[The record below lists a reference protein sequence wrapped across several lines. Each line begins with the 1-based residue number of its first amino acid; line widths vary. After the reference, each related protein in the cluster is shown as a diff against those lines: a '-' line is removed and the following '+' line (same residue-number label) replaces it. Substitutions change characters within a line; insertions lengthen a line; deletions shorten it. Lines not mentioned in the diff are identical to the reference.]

1 LKKVNLAKVRSA
13 TVVQYRF
20 RRLRL
25 WAVAVALLGP
35 ILLALAAPATAG
47 ADWSRA
53 TQVIV
58 ALLPTGTPVE
68 ELDRVPQMAP
78 GLMSAGIGNVPA
90 QQTYLDI
97 GQGNR
102 VSETLYDHPAPRAVP
117 IFSAG
122 PHVPHWGQIV
132 GRADSAPADIVPGL
146 LGGRLRAADRP
157 IAAAL
162 NLRQPALVA
171 ADRSGFVT
179 RSRTTV
185 APGFCFAAVCVM
197 KAVAKDLPHLVSSLR
212 GRDLLIAIER
222 PPPKPNH
229 QLTFGIAGR
238 GFDGNLTSDSTRM
251 RGYVLSTDL
260 APTILRR
267 LGVPIPSQMNGE
279 PIRSEGDRDV
289 SAVVSLED
297 RLASIVHRRGSVI
310 GVSALIWI
318 AIAALVAIASRG
330 ALARPTARM
339 LALSAIYLPLLLLVG
354 AATEPSQ
361 GVERL
366 ILLLGAPL
374 LAGATL
380 VLLPGYRALALAS
393 AVTVLAFAIDVIA
406 GSPLTPLSLIGPDP
420 GLGVRFYGIGNELEA
435 TLVPLILVGTGAA
448 ITVLRP
454 ELAPRR
460 AAAVFLAVGFVAA
473 FVFAFGR
480 FGADV
485 GAAIVLPAGAAM
497 AVAALEAPRRAVLL
511 VVAIPLLALLL
522 LAALDLALGGNAH
535 LTRSVL
541 DAGGLHGLGDVAE
554 RRLRLSAHSFSR
566 GIDSPLLWLAL
577 VGIGVAL
584 YKRDR
589 ILAWFAPTP
598 ALRAGFIAAAFATL
612 VGTLANDSGALLL
625 EVGTVYLLLIAG
637 FAWAQAG
644 LPSPR
649 RESRGP
655 DQGLSRPA

>member
-13 TVVQYRF
+13 TVAQYRF

-25 WAVAVALLGP
+25 WVAAIVPVALL
-35 ILLALAAPATAG
+35 AASAAPPSAG
-47 ADWSRA
+47 ADWGHA

-58 ALLPTGTPVE
+58 ALLPNGTGPGALADE
-68 ELDRVPQMAP
+68 PRISP
-78 GLMSAGIGNVPA
+78 GLLSAGIGDVPA
-90 QQTYLDI
+90 AQTYLDV

-102 VSETLYDHPAPRAVP
+102 VSETLYDAALPRTEP
-117 IFSAG
+117 LG
-122 PHVPHWGQIV
+122 TQVPHWRQIV
-132 GRADSAPADIVPGL
+132 DRADSAPADIVPGL
-146 LGGRLRAADRP
+146 LASTLRWHRLPTIANGMLGSPALLAADRRGGIVLSNVGP
-157 IAAAL
+157 STD
-162 NLRQPALVA
+162 RCPA
-171 ADRSGFVT
+171 
-179 RSRTTV
+179 
-185 APGFCFAAVCVM
+185 PVCVLD
-197 KAVAKDLPHLVSSLR
+197 ATPSDLRPLARSLR
-212 GRDLLIAIER
+212 GEDMLIALER
-222 PPPKPNH
+222 PPPQPDH
-229 QLTFGIAGR
+229 QLTIGMAGR
-238 GFDGNLTSDSTRM
+238 GFDGNLASDSTRM

-260 APTILRR
+260 APTILGR
-267 LGVPIPSQMNGE
+267 LGVPVPSQMNGE

-318 AIAALVAIASRG
+318 AIAALAVVASRG
-330 ALARPTARM
+330 RLARPAVQM
-339 LALSAIYLPLLLLVG
+339 LALSAIYLPPLLLVG

-374 LAGATL
+374 LAAAML
-380 VLLPGYRALALAS
+380 VLLPGYRALALAC
-393 AVTVLAFAIDVIA
+393 AVTVLSFAIDVIA

-420 GLGVRFYGIGNELEA
+420 GVGVRFYGIGNELEA
-435 TLVPLILVGTGAA
+435 TLVTLILVGTGAA
-448 ITVLRP
+448 LTVLRP

-460 AAAVFLAVGFVAA
+460 AAAVFLFVGFIAA

-485 GAAIVLPAGAAM
+485 GATIVLPAGAAI

-511 VVAIPLLALLL
+511 VVAIPLVALGI
-522 LAALDLALGGNAH
+522 LAALDLALGGDAH

-541 DAGGLHGLGDVAE
+541 DAGGFHGLGDVAE
-554 RRLRLSAHSFSR
+554 RRLQLSAHSFRR
-566 GIDSPLLWLAL
+566 GLDSPLLWLAV

-584 YKRDR
+584 YKRER
-589 ILAWFAPTP
+589 VLAWFSPTP

-612 VGTLANDSGALLL
+612 VATLANDSGALLL

-644 LPSPR
+644 SRPSSDPI
-649 RESRGP
+649 SGP
-655 DQGLSRPA
+655 DQRSSRPA

>member
-1 LKKVNLAKVRSA
+1 MLGLP
-13 TVVQYRF
+13 
-20 RRLRL
+20 
-25 WAVAVALLGP
+25 ALL
-35 ILLALAAPATAG
+35 
-47 ADWSRA
+47 
-53 TQVIV
+53 
-58 ALLPTGTPVE
+58 
-68 ELDRVPQMAP
+68 
-78 GLMSAGIGNVPA
+78 
-90 QQTYLDI
+90 
-97 GQGNR
+97 
-102 VSETLYDHPAPRAVP
+102 
-117 IFSAG
+117 
-122 PHVPHWGQIV
+122 
-132 GRADSAPADIVPGL
+132 
-146 LGGRLRAADRP
+146 AADRRGGTARSNVGP
-157 IAAAL
+157 STD
-162 NLRQPALVA
+162 RCPA
-171 ADRSGFVT
+171 
-179 RSRTTV
+179 
-185 APGFCFAAVCVM
+185 PVCVLD
-197 KAVAKDLPHLVSSLR
+197 AEPADLGSLVRSLR
-212 GRDLLIAIER
+212 GEDMLIAFER
-222 PPPKPNH
+222 PPPQPDH
-229 QLTFGIAGR
+229 QLTIGVAGR

-267 LGVPIPSQMNGE
+267 LGVAVPSQMNGE

-318 AIAALVAIASRG
+318 AIAALAAIASRG
-330 ALARPTARM
+330 ALTRPAARM

-374 LAGATL
+374 LSAATL
-380 VLLPGYRALALAS
+380 LLLPGYRALALACS
-393 AVTVLAFAIDVIA
+393 VTTLAFAIDVIA

-460 AAAVFLAVGFVAA
+460 AAAVFLFVGFVAA

-497 AVAALEAPRRAVLL
+497 AAAALEAPRRAALL
-511 VVAIPLLALLL
+511 VVAVPLVALAVLVVFDLLL
-522 LAALDLALGGNAH
+522 GGDAH

-541 DAGGLHGLGDVAE
+541 DAGGFHGLGDVAE
-554 RRLRLSAHSFSR
+554 RRLRLSAHSFSH
-566 GIDSPLLWLAL
+566 GLDSPLLWLAV

-589 ILAWFAPTP
+589 ILAWFAATP

-637 FAWAQAG
+637 FAWTQAR
-644 LPSPR
+644 LPPPS
-649 RESRGP
+649 RESPGP
-655 DQGLSRPA
+655 DQRLSRPA

>member
-1 LKKVNLAKVRSA
+1 VLIAM
-13 TVVQYRF
+13 
-20 RRLRL
+20 
-25 WAVAVALLGP
+25 
-35 ILLALAAPATAG
+35 
-47 ADWSRA
+47 
-53 TQVIV
+53 
-58 ALLPTGTPVE
+58 LPNGTP
-68 ELDRVPQMAP
+68 PQALSRLPRIAP
-78 GLMSAGIGNVPA
+78 GILSAGIGSVPA
-90 QQTYLDI
+90 EQTYLDI

-102 VSETLYDHPAPRAVP
+102 VSETLYDRSLVATKPLGFRFPNWR
-117 IFSAG
+117 
-122 PHVPHWGQIV
+122 QIV
-132 GRADSAPADIVPGL
+132 ARADSAPADIVPGL
-146 LGGRLRAADRP
+146 LAATLKGQGKT
-157 IAAAL
+157 ISAST
-162 NLRQPALVA
+162 NLAPPVLPALVA
-171 ADRSGFVT
+171 ADRHGLILHARSGASPRRCF
-179 RSRTTV
+179 TTV
-185 APGFCFAAVCVM
+185 CIFDAEPAELGS
-197 KAVAKDLPHLVSSLR
+197 LVRSLR
-212 GRDLLIAIER
+212 GDDLLIALER
-222 PPPKPNH
+222 PPPEPDH
-229 QLTFGIAGR
+229 QLTIGIAGR

-267 LGVPIPSQMNGE
+267 LGVPVPSQMNGE

-289 SAVVSLED
+289 SAVVSLEH

-310 GVSALIWI
+310 GASALIWI
-318 AIAALVAIASRG
+318 AIAALVIVASRG
-330 ALARPTARM
+330 RLARLAARM

-374 LAGATL
+374 LAAATL

-460 AAAVFLAVGFVAA
+460 AAAVFLAVGFIAA

-511 VVAIPLLALLL
+511 VVAIPLVALLL

-577 VGIGVAL
+577 IGIGVAL
-584 YKRDR
+584 YKRNR
-589 ILAWFAPTP
+589 ILAWFAARP

-637 FAWAQAG
+637 FAWAQSG

-649 RESRGP
+649 RESGEP
-655 DQGLSRPA
+655 DQRHSLPA

>member
-1 LKKVNLAKVRSA
+1 LAKVRSA
-13 TVVQYRF
+13 KVFQYRF

-25 WAVAVALLGP
+25 WAALTALSGVFGPVAAS
-35 ILLALAAPATAG
+35 LAQPQSARADAG
-47 ADWSRA
+47 IA
-53 TQVIV
+53 TQVFV
-58 ALLPTGTPVE
+58 ALLPEGTRLE
-68 ELDRVPQMAP
+68 DLELVKGLSP
-78 GLMSAGIGNVPA
+78 GLMSAGIGSVPSA
-90 QQTYLDI
+90 QTYLDV

-102 VSETLYDHPAPRAVP
+102 VSESLYDGSLPATLRFGTRVP
-117 IFSAG
+117 G
-122 PHVPHWGQIV
+122 WRQVV
-132 GRADSAPADIVPGL
+132 ERADAAPADVVPGL
-146 LGGRLRAADRP
+146 LGAALKGDQKTIAAHPDLVLPAILAADR
-157 IAAAL
+157 
-162 NLRQPALVA
+162 NGRVLRA
-171 ADRSGFVT
+171 RSGAKPRVCF
-179 RSRTTV
+179 TTV
-185 APGFCFAAVCVM
+185 CVLDTDP
-197 KAVAKDLPHLVSSLR
+197 AELGSLIRSLR
-212 GRDLLIAIER
+212 GNDLLIAFER
-222 PPPKPNH
+222 PPPEPNH
-229 QLTFGIAGR
+229 QLTIGIAGR

-267 LGVPIPSQMNGE
+267 LGVPVPSQMNGE

-318 AIAALVAIASRG
+318 AIAALAAIASRG
-330 ALARPTARM
+330 ALARLAARM

-374 LAGATL
+374 LSAATL
-380 VLLPGYRALALAS
+380 LLLPGYRALALACS
-393 AVTVLAFAIDVIA
+393 VTTLAFAIDVIA

-435 TLVPLILVGTGAA
+435 TLVPLILIGTGAA

-460 AAAVFLAVGFVAA
+460 AAAVFLFVGFVAA

-511 VVAIPLLALLL
+511 VAAVPLVALVV
-522 LAALDLALGGNAH
+522 LAAIDLVLGGDAH

-541 DAGGLHGLGDVAE
+541 DAGGLHGLGNVAE

-577 VGIGVAL
+577 VGIVVAL

-589 ILAWFAPTP
+589 ILAWFAATP

-625 EVGTVYLLLIAG
+625 EVGTIYLLLIAG
-637 FAWAQAG
+637 FAWAQARTPP
-644 LPSPR
+644 PS
-649 RESRGP
+649 RESPGAEQR
-655 DQGLSRPA
+655 LSRPA

>member
-1 LKKVNLAKVRSA
+1 
-13 TVVQYRF
+13 
-20 RRLRL
+20 
-25 WAVAVALLGP
+25 
-35 ILLALAAPATAG
+35 
-47 ADWSRA
+47 
-53 TQVIV
+53 
-58 ALLPTGTPVE
+58 
-68 ELDRVPQMAP
+68 MAP
-78 GLMSAGIGNVPA
+78 GLISAGIGEVPPE
-90 QQTYLDI
+90 QTYLDI

-102 VSETLYDHPAPRAVP
+102 VSESLYDGSLPTTQPLASP
-117 IFSAG
+117 
-122 PHVPHWGQIV
+122 VPHWSEIV
-132 GRADSAPADIVPGL
+132 DRADSAPADIVPGL
-146 LGGRLRAADRP
+146 LAGTLKDEGKTISAST
-157 IAAAL
+157 
-162 NLRQPALVA
+162 NLAPPVLPALVA
-171 ADRSGFVT
+171 ADRHGLVLHARSGARPRRCF
-179 RSRTTV
+179 TTV
-185 APGFCFAAVCVM
+185 CIFDAVP
-197 KAVAKDLPHLVSSLR
+197 AELGSLVRTLR
-212 GRDLLIAIER
+212 GNDLLIAIER
-222 PPPKPNH
+222 PPPQPDH
-229 QLTFGIAGR
+229 QLTIGIAGR

-267 LGVPIPSQMNGE
+267 LGVPVPSQMNGE

-289 SAVVSLED
+289 SAVASLED

-318 AIAALVAIASRG
+318 AIAALVAVASRG
-330 ALARPTARM
+330 RLAKPAART

-354 AATEPSQ
+354 AAIEPSQ

-374 LAGATL
+374 LAAATL

-460 AAAVFLAVGFVAA
+460 AAAVFLVVGFVAA
-473 FVFAFGR
+473 FIFAFGR

-511 VVAIPLLALLL
+511 VVAVPLVALLL
-522 LAALDLALGGNAH
+522 LAVLDLALGGNAH

-625 EVGTVYLLLIAG
+625 EVGTAYLLLIAG

-644 LPSPR
+644 LRSPR
-649 RESRGP
+649 RESAGA

>member
-1 LKKVNLAKVRSA
+1 MLSSAFVPGVGSLAD
-13 TVVQYRF
+13 
-20 RRLRL
+20 
-25 WAVAVALLGP
+25 P
-35 ILLALAAPATAG
+35 PLAR
-47 ADWSRA
+47 ADWSRT

-58 ALLPTGTPVE
+58 ALLPNGTTVDA
-68 ELDRVPQMAP
+68 LGRVSRMAP
-78 GLMSAGIGNVPA
+78 GLISAGIGEVPPE
-90 QQTYLDI
+90 QTYLDI

-102 VSETLYDHPAPRAVP
+102 VSESLYDGSLPMTLPLASP
-117 IFSAG
+117 
-122 PHVPHWGQIV
+122 VPHWSEIV
-132 GRADSAPADIVPGL
+132 DRADSAPADVVPGL
-146 LGGRLRAADRP
+146 LAAALKADGKTIAADTDLGLPALIAADRHG
-157 IAAAL
+157 L
-162 NLRQPALVA
+162 LLRA
-171 ADRSGFVT
+171 
-179 RSRTTV
+179 RTSLSPLGCL
-185 APGFCFAAVCVM
+185 ASVCV
-197 KAVAKDLPHLVSSLR
+197 VNTEPTDLVSLARSLP
-212 GRDLLIAIER
+212 GRDLLIALER
-222 PPPKPNH
+222 PPPEPDH
-229 QLTFGIAGR
+229 QLTIGIAGR

-267 LGVPIPSQMNGE
+267 LGVPVPSQMNGE
-279 PIRSEGDRDV
+279 PIRSEGDREV

-318 AIAALVAIASRG
+318 AIAALAAIASRG
-330 ALARPTARM
+330 ALARPAARM

-361 GVERL
+361 EVERL

-374 LAGATL
+374 LAAATL

-448 ITVLRP
+448 TTVLRP

-460 AAAVFLAVGFVAA
+460 AAAVFLVVGFVAA

-511 VVAIPLLALLL
+511 VVAIPLVALLL

-566 GIDSPLLWLAL
+566 GIASPLLWLAL
-577 VGIGVAL
+577 VGIGIAL

-589 ILAWFAPTP
+589 ILAWFAATP

-644 LPSPR
+644 LPSPG
-649 RESRGP
+649 RESGGP

>member
-1 LKKVNLAKVRSA
+1 MA
-13 TVVQYRF
+13 QYRF

-25 WAVAVALLGP
+25 WAGLTALSSAFAPTL
-35 ILLALAAPATAG
+35 IALANPQPARADAG
-47 ADWSRA
+47 RA
-53 TQVIV
+53 AQVFV
-58 ALLPTGTPVE
+58 GMLPNQTSLEDLEAVGALS
-68 ELDRVPQMAP
+68 P
-78 GLMSAGIGNVPA
+78 GLMSAGIGSVPPE
-90 QQTYLDI
+90 QTYLDI

-102 VSETLYDHPAPRAVP
+102 VSETLYDHSLAVTQP
-117 IFSAG
+117 LGFR
-122 PHVPHWGQIV
+122 VPNWRRIV
-132 GRADSAPADIVPGL
+132 ARADSAPADIVPGL
-146 LGGRLRAADRP
+146 LAATLKGEGKTISADTNL
-157 IAAAL
+157 AAPAL
-162 NLRQPALVA
+162 PALVA
-171 ADRSGFVT
+171 ADRHGLVLHARSGARPRRCF
-179 RSRTTV
+179 TTV
-185 APGFCFAAVCVM
+185 CVFD
-197 KAVAKDLPHLVSSLR
+197 AKPADLGSLAR
-212 GRDLLIAIER
+212 SLHGNDLLIALER
-222 PPPKPNH
+222 PPPQPDH
-229 QLTFGIAGR
+229 QLTIGIAGR

-267 LGVPIPSQMNGE
+267 LGVPVPSQMNGE
-279 PIRSEGDRDV
+279 PIRSEGDRAV
-289 SAVVSLED
+289 AAVVSLED
-297 RLASIVHRRGSVI
+297 RLASIVHRRGAVI
-310 GVSALIWI
+310 RVSALIWI
-318 AIAALVAIASRG
+318 AIAALAAIASRG
-330 ALARPTARM
+330 GLARPAARM
-339 LALSAIYLPLLLLVG
+339 LALGAIYLPLLLLVG

-366 ILLLGAPL
+366 TLLVGAPL
-374 LAGATL
+374 LAAATL
-380 VLLPGYRALALAS
+380 VLLPGYRALALACS
-393 AVTVLAFAIDVIA
+393 VTTLAFAIDVIA

-454 ELAPRR
+454 GLPPRR
-460 AAAVFLAVGFVAA
+460 AAAVFLFVGFVAG
-473 FVFAFGR
+473 FIFAFGR

-511 VVAIPLLALLL
+511 VVAVPLVALAVLAVLDLLL
-522 LAALDLALGGNAH
+522 GGDAH

-541 DAGGLHGLGDVAE
+541 DTGGLHSLGDVAE

-566 GIDSPLLWLAL
+566 GIDSPLLWLAV

-589 ILAWFAPTP
+589 ILAWFAATP

-644 LPSPR
+644 LPPPR
-649 RESRGP
+649 RESG
-655 DQGLSRPA
+655 GLGDRPSRPA

>member
-1 LKKVNLAKVRSA
+1 VLIAMLPNGTTPEALQRVRE
-13 TVVQYRF
+13 
-20 RRLRL
+20 
-25 WAVAVALLGP
+25 
-35 ILLALAAPATAG
+35 I
-47 ADWSRA
+47 
-53 TQVIV
+53 
-58 ALLPTGTPVE
+58 
-68 ELDRVPQMAP
+68 AP
-78 GLMSAGIGNVPA
+78 GLLSAGIGSVPA
-90 QQTYLDI
+90 EQTYLDI

-102 VSETLYDHPAPRAVP
+102 VSESLYDGALPRVEP
-117 IFSAG
+117 RG
-122 PHVPHWGQIV
+122 TRVPHWRQIV
-132 GRADSAPADIVPGL
+132 NRADSAPADIVPGL
-146 LGGRLRAADRP
+146 LAAAMKPSGQTIAADSRLATPSLLAADRKGY
-157 IAAAL
+157 L
-162 NLRQPALVA
+162 LRFGGPGSAGA
-171 ADRSGFVT
+171 GFGYCSA
-179 RSRTTV
+179 R
-185 APGFCFAAVCVM
+185 VCVRG
-197 KAVAKDLPHLVSSLR
+197 VEISQLDRLVRSLR
-212 GRDLLIAIER
+212 GDDLLIALER
-222 PPPKPNH
+222 PPPEPDH
-229 QLTFGIAGR
+229 QLTIGIAGR

-267 LGVPIPSQMNGE
+267 LGLPVPSQMNGE
-279 PIRSEGDRDV
+279 PIRSEGGRDV
-289 SAVVSLED
+289 AAVVSLED

-318 AIAALVAIASRG
+318 AIAALAAFASRG
-330 ALARPTARM
+330 RLARLAARM
-339 LALSAIYLPLLLLVG
+339 LALSAIYLPLLLLAG

-374 LAGATL
+374 LAAATL

-454 ELAPRR
+454 QLSPRR
-460 AAAVFLAVGFVAA
+460 AAAVFLVVGFVAA

-497 AVAALEAPRRAVLL
+497 AVAALEAPRRAILL
-511 VVAIPLLALLL
+511 VVGVPLVALLL

-566 GIDSPLLWLAL
+566 GIDSPLLWLTL

-598 ALRAGFIAAAFATL
+598 ALWAGFLAAAFATL

-637 FAWAQAG
+637 FAWAQTR
-644 LPSPR
+644 LPSPG
-649 RESRGP
+649 REVSGSH
-655 DQGLSRPA
+655 QHSSRPA

>member
-1 LKKVNLAKVRSA
+1 MAIA
-13 TVVQYRF
+13 P
-20 RRLRL
+20 
-25 WAVAVALLGP
+25 VALFWFP
-35 ILLALAAPATAG
+35 LADPSPAH
-47 ADWSRA
+47 ADWGRA
-53 TQVIV
+53 TQVMV
-58 ALLPTGTPVE
+58 ALLPNGTGPGAFASE
-68 ELDRVPQMAP
+68 PRISP
-78 GLMSAGIGNVPA
+78 GLLSAGIGDVPA
-90 QQTYLDI
+90 TQTYLDI

-102 VSETLYDHPAPRAVP
+102 VSETLYDGALPRTEPLGTRA
-117 IFSAG
+117 
-122 PHVPHWGQIV
+122 PHWQQIV
-132 GRADSAPADIVPGL
+132 DRADSAPADIVSGL
-146 LGGRLRAADRP
+146 LASTLRRHRLPTIADETLGLPALLAADWRG
-157 IAAAL
+157 L
-162 NLRQPALVA
+162 LLRSNVGPVTDRCPA
-171 ADRSGFVT
+171 
-179 RSRTTV
+179 
-185 APGFCFAAVCVM
+185 PVCVLDVTP
-197 KAVAKDLPHLVSSLR
+197 ADLRPLVRSLR
-212 GRDLLIAIER
+212 GDDLLIALER
-222 PPPKPNH
+222 PPPQPDH
-229 QLTFGIAGR
+229 QLTIGIAGH

-267 LGVPIPSQMNGE
+267 LGVPVPSQMNGE

-289 SAVVSLED
+289 AAVVSLED
-297 RLASIVHRRGSVI
+297 RLASIVHRRGGVI
-310 GVSALIWI
+310 RVSALIWV
-318 AIAALVAIASRG
+318 AIAALAAIASRG
-330 ALARPTARM
+330 ALARPAARM

-374 LAGATL
+374 LAVATL
-380 VLLPGYRALALAS
+380 VLLPGYRALALACVV
-393 AVTVLAFAIDVIA
+393 AVLAFAIDVIA

-448 ITVLRP
+448 ITVLHP
-454 ELAPRR
+454 DLAPRR
-460 AAAVFLAVGFVAA
+460 AAAVFLFVGFVAG
-473 FVFAFGR
+473 FIFAFGR

-511 VVAIPLLALLL
+511 VVAVPLVGLAVLAVLDLLL
-522 LAALDLALGGNAH
+522 GGDAH

-541 DAGGLHGLGDVAE
+541 DAGGLNSLGDVAE

-566 GIDSPLLWLAL
+566 GVDSPLVWLAV
-577 VGIGVAL
+577 VGIAVAL
-584 YKRDR
+584 YRRDLV
-589 ILAWFAPTP
+589 LAWFAPTP

-644 LPSPR
+644 LPPPR
-649 RESRGP
+649 RECG
-655 DQGLSRPA
+655 GLGDRPSRPA

>member
-1 LKKVNLAKVRSA
+1 MLIAMLPNGTSPEALQRVRE
-13 TVVQYRF
+13 
-20 RRLRL
+20 
-25 WAVAVALLGP
+25 
-35 ILLALAAPATAG
+35 I
-47 ADWSRA
+47 
-53 TQVIV
+53 
-58 ALLPTGTPVE
+58 
-68 ELDRVPQMAP
+68 AP
-78 GLMSAGIGNVPA
+78 GLLSAGIGSVPA
-90 QQTYLDI
+90 EQTYLDI

-102 VSETLYDHPAPRAVP
+102 VSESLYDGALPRVEP
-117 IFSAG
+117 RG
-122 PHVPHWGQIV
+122 TRVPHWRQIV
-132 GRADSAPADIVPGL
+132 NRADSAPANIVPGL
-146 LGGRLRAADRP
+146 LAAAMKPSGQTIAADSRLATPSLLAADRNGY
-157 IAAAL
+157 L
-162 NLRQPALVA
+162 LRFGGRGSAGA
-171 ADRSGFVT
+171 GFGYCSA
-179 RSRTTV
+179 R
-185 APGFCFAAVCVM
+185 VCVRG
-197 KAVAKDLPHLVSSLR
+197 VEISQLDRLVRSLR
-212 GRDLLIAIER
+212 GDDLLIALER
-222 PPPKPNH
+222 PPPEPDH
-229 QLTFGIAGR
+229 QLTIGIAGR

-267 LGVPIPSQMNGE
+267 LGLPVPSQMNGE
-279 PIRSEGDRDV
+279 PIRSEGGRDV
-289 SAVVSLED
+289 AAVVSLED

-318 AIAALVAIASRG
+318 AIAALAAFASRG
-330 ALARPTARM
+330 RLARLAARM
-339 LALSAIYLPLLLLVG
+339 LALSAIYLPLLLLAG

-374 LAGATL
+374 LAAATL

-393 AVTVLAFAIDVIA
+393 AVTVVAFAIDVIA

-454 ELAPRR
+454 QLSPRR
-460 AAAVFLAVGFVAA
+460 AAAVFLVVGFVAA

-497 AVAALEAPRRAVLL
+497 AVAALEAPRRAILL
-511 VVAIPLLALLL
+511 VVGVPLVALLL

-566 GIDSPLLWLAL
+566 GIDSPLLWLAV

-598 ALRAGFIAAAFATL
+598 ALLAGFLAAAFATL

-637 FAWAQAG
+637 FAWAQTR
-644 LPSPR
+644 LPSPG
-649 RESRGP
+649 REVSGSH
-655 DQGLSRPA
+655 QHSSRPA

>member
-1 LKKVNLAKVRSA
+1 VF
-13 TVVQYRF
+13 QYRF
-20 RRLRL
+20 RRLCL
-25 WAVAVALLGP
+25 WAAAIAPVALL
-35 ILLALAAPATAG
+35 AASAAPPPAG
-47 ADWSRA
+47 ADWGRA

-58 ALLPTGTPVE
+58 ALLPNGTGPGALADE
-68 ELDRVPQMAP
+68 PRISP
-78 GLMSAGIGNVPA
+78 GLLSAGIGDVPA
-90 QQTYLDI
+90 AQTYLDV

-102 VSETLYDHPAPRAVP
+102 VSETLYDGALPTTEPQGTR
-117 IFSAG
+117 
-122 PHVPHWGQIV
+122 VPHWRQIV
-132 GRADSAPADIVPGL
+132 DRADSAPADIVPGL
-146 LGGRLRAADRP
+146 LAATLRRHRLPTIADGMLGLPALLAADRRGG
-157 IAAAL
+157 IARS
-162 NLRQPALVA
+162 NVGPSTDRCPA
-171 ADRSGFVT
+171 
-179 RSRTTV
+179 
-185 APGFCFAAVCVM
+185 PVCVLD
-197 KAVAKDLPHLVSSLR
+197 AEPADLSSLVRSLR
-212 GRDLLIAIER
+212 GEDMLIALETA
-222 PPPKPNH
+222 PPQPDH
-229 QLTFGIAGR
+229 QLTIGIAGR

-267 LGVPIPSQMNGE
+267 LGVPVPSQMNGE
-279 PIRSEGDRDV
+279 PIRSEGGRDV

-318 AIAALVAIASRG
+318 AIAALAAIASRG
-330 ALARPTARM
+330 ALTRLAARM

-374 LAGATL
+374 LTAATL
-380 VLLPGYRALALAS
+380 LLLPGYRALALACS
-393 AVTVLAFAIDVIA
+393 VTTLAFAIDVIA

-454 ELAPRR
+454 QLAPRR
-460 AAAVFLAVGFVAA
+460 AAAVFLFVGFAAA

-497 AVAALEAPRRAVLL
+497 AVAVLEAPRRAVLL
-511 VVAIPLLALLL
+511 VVAVPLVALVV
-522 LAALDLALGGNAH
+522 LAAIDLVLGGDAH

-541 DAGGLHGLGDVAE
+541 DAGGLHGLSDVAE
-554 RRLRLSAHSFSR
+554 RRLQLSAHSFSR
-566 GIDSPLLWLAL
+566 GLDSPLLWLAL

-584 YKRDR
+584 YKRER
-589 ILAWFAPTP
+589 VLAWFSPTP

-612 VGTLANDSGALLL
+612 IATLANDSGALLL

-644 LPSPR
+644 SRPPSDPIT
-649 RESRGP
+649 GP
-655 DQGLSRPA
+655 DQRSSRPA